1 MSEFKI
7 SNNANPYEFDLDDNG
22 FPALTEKNFLF
33 VKALIENDSNYRAP
47 DDLSK
52 NYKKLLENGF
62 QKTYEEILLVV
73 KLIDKYDSTHLSSE
87 GRNFKSYNKGREITA
102 EKIKDLIDNDNLEQ
116 KLLTGCTEPIHVIA
130 NAVNESHLNILGVK
144 GGKYNISF
152 ASKYC
157 AYVSKYALK
166 EDNYCIYDRVLGE
179 ILPYYAKMYC
189 NEDIK
194 KITIKNQSD
203 YNHYKTRIDEVICS
217 AAEITGYKASYKQFD
232 DLLWY
237 YFKGER
243 SRIRKAMECLNEE
256 DGRR

>member
-1 MSEFKI
+1 MCAFKI
-7 SNNANPYEFDLDDNG
+7 SNSSNPYKFDLDCNG

-52 NYKKLLENGF
+52 NYKKLLENSF
-62 QKTYEEILLVV
+62 PKTYEQILLVV
-73 KLIDKYDSTHLSSE
+73 TLIDKYDSTHLSSE
-87 GRNFKSYNKGREITA
+87 GRNFKTYNEGREKTA
-102 EKIKDLIDNDNLEQ
+102 EKIEDLTVNFNLKET
-116 KLLTGCTEPIHVIA
+116 LRTGCTEPIHLIA
-130 NAVNESHLNILGVK
+130 NAVNESHYKDWGTYE
-144 GGKYNISF
+144 GKYNISF
-152 ASKYC
+152 ATKYC

-166 EDNYCIYDRVLGE
+166 EDNYCIYDRVLAE

-194 KITIKNQSD
+194 KVTIKNQSD
-203 YNHYKTRIDEVICS
+203 YNGYKTTIDKII
-217 AAEITGYKASYKQFD
+217 AGAEKLTRYKASYKQFD

-243 SRIRKAMECLNEE
+243 SRICKAKECLKEG
-256 DGRR
+256 D

>member
-1 MSEFKI
+1 MCTFKI
-7 SNNANPYEFDLDDNG
+7 SNNANPYEFDPDCNG

-47 DDLSK
+47 NDKSK
-52 NYKKLLENGF
+52 NYKLLLESSF
-62 QKTYEEILLVV
+62 PKTYEQIILAVT
-73 KLIDKYDSTHLSSE
+73 LIDKYDSTHLSSE
-87 GRNFKSYNKGREITA
+87 GRNFKAYNKGREITA
-102 EKIKDLIDNDNLEQ
+102 KKIEDLTVNSNLEE
-116 KLLTGCTEPIHVIA
+116 KLSNGCTDPIHQIA

-203 YNHYKTRIDEVICS
+203 YNDYKMRIDKIMCS
-217 AAEITGYKASYKQFD
+217 AAEKTGYKASYKQFD

-243 SRIRKAMECLNEE
+243 SRICKAKECLKEGNS
-256 DGRR
+256 

>member
-1 MSEFKI
+1 MCACKI
-7 SNNANPYEFDLDDNG
+7 SNNVNPYEFDIDCNG

-52 NYKKLLENGF
+52 NYKKLLKNSF
-62 QKTYEEILLVV
+62 PKTYEEILLAV

-102 EKIKDLIDNDNLEQ
+102 QKIKYLTDNDNLEQ
-116 KLLTGCTEPIHVIA
+116 KLLNGCTGPIHVIA
-130 NAVNESHLNILGVK
+130 NAVNESHYKDLGTYE
-144 GGKYNISF
+144 GKYNISF

-157 AYVSKYALK
+157 AYVSLYALEK
-166 EDNYCIYDRVLGE
+166 DNYCIYDRVLGE

-189 NEDIK
+189 NK
-194 KITIKNQSD
+194 KISQIHIKSQPEYD
-203 YNHYKTRIDEVICS
+203 AYKGLIDEIIRS
-217 AAEITGYKASYKQFD
+217 AAEITGYTASYKEFD

-237 YFKGER
+237 YFKGEN
-243 SRIRKAMECLNEE
+243 SRICKAKQCLKGGN
-256 DGRR
+256 

>member
-1 MSEFKI
+1 MFDFKI
-7 SNNANPYEFDLDDNG
+7 SNNVNPYEFDLDCNG

-33 VKALIENDSNYRAP
+33 VKALIDNDSNYRAP

-52 NYKKLLENGF
+52 NYKKLLKSNF
-62 QKTYEEILLVV
+62 PKTYEQILSVV
-73 KLIDKYDSTHLSSE
+73 TLIDKYDSTHLSSE
-87 GRNFKSYNKGREITA
+87 GRNFKTYNKGREITA
-102 EKIKDLIDNDNLEQ
+102 KKIEDLTVNSNLEQ
-116 KLLTGCTEPIHVIA
+116 KLLNGRTEPIHIIA
-130 NAVNESHLNILGVK
+130 NAVNESHLKVLGVE

-166 EDNYCIYDRVLGE
+166 KDNYCIYDRVLGE

-194 KITIKNQSD
+194 KVTIKNQSD
-203 YNHYKTRIDEVICS
+203 YNDYKMRIDEIICS
-217 AAEITGYKASYKQFD
+217 AAEKTGYKASYKQFD

-243 SRIRKAMECLNEE
+243 SRIRKAMECLKQE
-256 DGRR
+256 D